1 QGQAKGLIFGEYTV
15 LDKLGEGG
23 MGLVFQAQHRYLKRT
38 VALKV
43 LHRAVTTSEEAVK
56 RFRREV
62 EAMARLSHPNVVAAY
77 DANQQ
82 EGTYYIVMEYVDG
95 TDLSRLVK
103 EGGVLP
109 VDKAVDYI
117 LQAGHGLEH
126 AHKKGVVHRD
136 IKPSNLV
143 LD

>member
-1 QGQAKGLIFGEYTV
+1 
-15 LDKLGEGG
+15 

-43 LHRAVTTSEEAVK
+43 LHSSVTQSDEAVR

-62 EAMARLSHPNVVAAY
+62 EAMARLSHPNVVAAF

-82 EGTYYIVMEYVDG
+82 EGTYYFVMEYVQG
-95 TDLSRLVK
+95 TDLAKLVK
-103 EGGVLP
+103 EQGVLP
-109 VDKAVDYI
+109 VEKALDYVPR
-117 LQAGHGLEH
+117 AARGLEH
-126 AHKKGVVHRD
+126 AQKEGVVHRD

-143 LD
+143 LDAEGSIKVLDMGL